1 MMTRKPVYAL
11 LAVALVAVIANA
23 SVGATENASR
33 TTYFTFSRAVQLPG
47 VTLPRG
53 TYIFEIVNPYTDSN
67 VVRVMSRDRTKL
79 FALKLTLPVYRQP
92 ATHMKSAI
100 QLGEA
105 PSGNP
110 PVVRSWFPEGE
121 TRGRAFIY

>member
-1 MMTRKPVYAL
+1 MFARRAIYTL
-11 LAVALVAVIANA
+11 LAVALVAVVANSPVGATANA
-23 SVGATENASR
+23 SK

-53 TYIFEIVNPYTDSN
+53 TYIFEIVNPYSDSN
-67 VVRVMSRDRTKL
+67 VVRVMSTDRTKL
-79 FALKLTLPVYRQP
+79 FALKLTLPVHRQL
-92 ATHMKSAI
+92 TSHMKASI

-110 PVVRSWFPEGE
+110 PVVKSWFPEGE

>member
-1 MMTRKPVYAL
+1 MIARKTVYTL
-11 LAVALVAVIANA
+11 LTAALVAVIASS

-53 TYIFEIVNPYTDSN
+53 TYIFEIVNPYSEGN
-67 VVRVMSRDRTKL
+67 VVRVMSTDRRKL
-79 FALKLTLPVYRQP
+79 FALKLTLQVYRQH
-92 ATHMKSAI
+92 ASHMKAAI